1 MNWLKTTNSFDY
13 QNIFHIF
20 ATNTINKKNMEPK
33 IKYGDIVRLKS
44 DKNIIGKITID
55 NNPNGILEYKIKDN
69 NERHYGHYSEFELVT
84 DPNIISEFDDI
95 ESRSFL

>member
-1 MNWLKTTNSFDY
+1 
-13 QNIFHIF
+13 
-20 ATNTINKKNMEPK
+20 MEPK

-69 NERHYGHYSEFELVT
+69 NERHYGHYSEFE
-84 DPNIISEFDDI
+84 
-95 ESRSFL
+95 

>member
-1 MNWLKTTNSFDY
+1 
-13 QNIFHIF
+13 
-20 ATNTINKKNMEPK
+20 MEPK

-69 NERHYGHYSEFELVT
+69 TSAIM
-84 DPNIISEFDDI
+84 DIIQN
-95 ESRSFL
+95 LN